1 MGNVVDFGATRGE
14 IKTEEVKSG
23 GDNFVSEYLIPWA
36 IENGVDVHSQKFRVN
51 GATILTCI
59 QGMLL
64 NDI

>member
-1 MGNVVDFGATRGE
+1 MGNVVDFGTTRGTQ
-14 IKTEEVKSG
+14 KLEETRSDG
-23 GDNFVSEYLIPWA
+23 TNFVSEHLIPWA
-36 IENGVDVHSQKFRVN
+36 LENGIDIFSHKFKVN